1 MKLRAVAARFWSAV
15 TCHRFW
21 CFGDLSPKQGRV
33 QRPGRVGRLAT
44 FDGDKSP
51 AQSADKSAHSKG
63 IAALPRWDNSRHSRL
78 ASRAA
83 QRGFTMIEIAIALAV
98 IAFALVAIIGVLP
111 IGLNVQRD
119 NRAETIV
126 NQDATYWLEAI
137 RGGAQGLDDL
147 TNYVERIT
155 IQWTNPASV
164 GSIVFTNANL
174 PGAMPPTFATG
185 REIIGLLSTPALYGT
200 NVEAIVRTLS
210 GPATEKFTRTD
221 APGAE
226 LVFRYRLTSAVAVV
240 DPTVVQDFNYAV
252 AGGAPEPMSTLFDI
266 QLRFNWPVFGN
277 NTRGTRQKTFR
288 SMASRYLSVATNAS
302 TGVGYYYLT
311 P

>member
-1 MKLRAVAARFWSAV
+1 MKLTMNIR
-15 TCHRFW
+15 
-21 CFGDLSPKQGRV
+21 
-33 QRPGRVGRLAT
+33 
-44 FDGDKSP
+44 
-51 AQSADKSAHSKG
+51 
-63 IAALPRWDNSRHSRL
+63 DNSRNSRL
-78 ASRAA
+78 TSRSA

-119 NRAETIV
+119 NRAETII

-147 TNYVERIT
+147 TNYVERIDIT
-155 IQWTNPASV
+155 WTNPPTP
-164 GSIVFTNANL
+164 GTIVFWNAYL
-174 PGAMPPTFATG
+174 PGAQQPTFASG
-185 REIIGLLSTPALYGT
+185 AEIIGLLSTPALNGT

-210 GPATEKFTRTD
+210 GPATEKFTRAD

-252 AGGAPEPMSTLFDI
+252 AGTAPEPLSTLFDI

-277 NTRGTRQKTFR
+277 NTKGTRQKTYR
-288 SMASRYLSVATNAS
+288 SMASRYQLVETNAS